1 MLENL
6 DLRFPNAEDREIKN
20 FIRIHLQLKL
30 DNNNYDL
37 LDLIFWDGD
46 SDEWPIARISFM
58 GTYLKELY
66 VDRNYGWFLE
76 NNGSGLHFP
85 RVIFINL

>member
-1 MLENL
+1 MEKIGTNLLENL
-6 DLRFPNAEDREIKN
+6 DLRFPNADDREIKN

-46 SDEWPIARISFM
+46 SDE
-58 GTYLKELY
+58 
-66 VDRNYGWFLE
+66 
-76 NNGSGLHFP
+76 
-85 RVIFINL
+85 